1 MNIMVRNDK
10 KEQRSI
16 AMEEKKNSLL
26 IRFPSSI
33 PSAYMA
39 QFPAGQGI
47 PAADSRE
54 AWSLISREPEWT
66 KVELVNPPAAVLKRL
81 LEEGRNPQNI
91 VLYYD
96 HLPQAEEG
104 TFLRSFHVRVP
115 SLCFYYFF
123 RQREV
128 DVELIHPQPVEPLKG
143 SGDEEEAPKDLKMK
157 NKVCLWIDDRL
168 VAPRYRKGLAL
179 TVLKVLKQSDD
190 LEVIWAGPH
199 REDFD
204 QRIRV
209 VPPEEADRKHLWLAA
224 DIVVTLSPVAQSMAP
239 LHVRCLANQKAVIT
253 DDRGDHG
260 EWVNHALTGFL
271 LSQKGMFPELR
282 RYLLRLLHQRDML
295 MRFQQNGP
303 LMVEK
308 VLKKR

>member
-1 MNIMVRNDK
+1 MVRNDK

-143 SGDEEEAPKDLKMK
+143 SGDGEEAPKDFE
-157 NKVCLWIDDRL
+157 DE
-168 VAPRYRKGLAL
+168 
-179 TVLKVLKQSDD
+179 KQSM
-190 LEVIWAGPH
+190 LV
-199 REDFD
+199 
-204 QRIRV
+204 
-209 VPPEEADRKHLWLAA
+209 DR
-224 DIVVTLSPVAQSMAP
+224 
-239 LHVRCLANQKAVIT
+239 
-253 DDRGDHG
+253 
-260 EWVNHALTGFL
+260 
-271 LSQKGMFPELR
+271 
-282 RYLLRLLHQRDML
+282 
-295 MRFQQNGP
+295 
-303 LMVEK
+303 
-308 VLKKR
+308 